1 MTIANRRFS
10 MERQHAFAAL
20 SGDINPI
27 HLDSVAARLLIS
39 GAIIVHGMHTLLWAL
54 NALAESSF
62 RPAGI
67 RAIDVRF
74 PNALHLDNEVTLSV
88 HKADANVIGLRVHC
102 AEKVIASINLTC
114 QQVAPCA
121 PFAPYADESTL
132 VAGGTIRDVP
142 LEEMVGCRGV
152 VDFAAPTDD
161 FRAAFPAAASLLG
174 AARLRTLAACSRIVG
189 MDYPGVRSI
198 FSRLTVEFN
207 DEIDIPQLG
216 YEVSEIDARFNI
228 VRLTVMGAGLQGRIE
243 AFSLPAAKAQPDMA
257 ELSNKVGAD
266 RFAQQTALVIGGS
279 RGLGALTAKAIAAGG
294 ARVIVSYAVGKNE
307 AQQVAEEIRGA
318 GGHAEIMEYDVRQP
332 AGSQLERLKGA
343 RPTHIYYFATGR
355 IFKQHLR
362 TFDRDTLDDFLAF
375 YVYGVADL
383 VDALQAVSAGPLTL
397 FYPSSIAVE
406 ERPRDMTEYAMAKAA
421 GEVLCSDL
429 ARFNPR
435 LRVVVERL
443 PRLDTEQTQTIRPQQ
458 LPAAIDVLLPSL
470 LRCAS
475 VFEKY

>member
-1 MTIANRRFS
+1 MIIANGRFS
-10 MERQHAFAAL
+10 LEGQHAFAAL

-27 HLDSVAARLLIS
+27 HLDAVAARLLIS
-39 GAIIVHGMHTLLWAL
+39 GAVIVHGMHTLLWAL
-54 NALAESSF
+54 NALADSSF

-74 PNALHLDNEVTLSV
+74 PNPLHLDNDVALSV
-88 HKADANVIGLRVHC
+88 HKADANVIALRVHC

-114 QQVAPCA
+114 QQVAPWVPCA
-121 PFAPYADESTL
+121 DDSTL
-132 VAGGTIRDVP
+132 VSAGTIRDVP

-152 VDFAAPTDD
+152 VDFAAPADD

-189 MDYPGVRSI
+189 MEYPGLRSI
-198 FSRLTVEFN
+198 FSRLTAQFN
-207 DEIDIPQLG
+207 EEIEIPRLG
-216 YEVSEIDARFNI
+216 YEVTEIDARFNI
-228 VRLTVMGAGLQGRIE
+228 VRLTVMGAGLQGRLE

-257 ELSNKVGAD
+257 ELSNKIGAD
-266 RFAQQTALVIGGS
+266 RFAQQTALVVGGS

-294 ARVIVSYAVGKNE
+294 GRVIVSYAVGKNE
-307 AQQVAEEIRGA
+307 AQQVVEEIRGA

-332 AGSQLERLKGA
+332 AGPQLERLKGA
-343 RPTHIYYFATGR
+343 QPTHVYYFATGR
-355 IFKQHLR
+355 IFKQHLK
-362 TFDRDTLDDFLAF
+362 TFDRNTLDDFLAF
-375 YVYGVADL
+375 YVYGVSDL
-383 VDALQAVSAGPLTL
+383 VDALQAISAGPLTL

-406 ERPRDMTEYAMAKAA
+406 ERPRNMTEYAMAKAA

-429 ARFNPR
+429 ARFNPS

-443 PRLDTEQTQTIRPQQ
+443 PRLSTEQTQTIRPQQ
-458 LPAAIDVLLPSL
+458 LPAAIDVLLPPL